1 MSVNRR
7 EPEPARAG
15 VEIMEYYLQTTRY
28 ILEGASVTLR
38 LFALTLIFSLPLG
51 FVGAMAKTARQPW
64 LKVLMGLY
72 TSVVRG
78 TPLLLQLF
86 FVYYGLP
93 LFFPTLRFQ
102 RFTAAALTFIVN
114 YAAYFVEIFRGGI
127 QSIDRGQYEAARVLG
142 MTYRQTMVRIVL
154 PQTIKRVLPPVAN
167 EAITLVKDTALV
179 VVLGIGEI
187 LRNSKEV
194 VSRDFTI
201 SPFVIAGIIYLILN
215 YGLVWIFNKLEQ
227 RYAVY
232 EG

>member
-1 MSVNRR
+1 M
-7 EPEPARAG
+7 EYLIDTTTYILQGAG
-15 VEIMEYYLQTTRY
+15 VT
-28 ILEGASVTLR
+28 VR
-38 LFALTLIFSLPLG
+38 LFVLTLVFSLPLG
-51 FVGAMAKTARQPW
+51 FLGAVG
-64 LKVLMGLY
+64 KVSHRRSLTVPLGLY

-93 LFFPTLRFQ
+93 LLIPVLRFD
-102 RFTAAALTFIVN
+102 RFTAAVVTFIIN

-127 QSIDRGQYEAARVLG
+127 QSIERGQYEAAKVLG
-142 MTYRQTMVRIVL
+142 MNYRQTMVRIVL
-154 PQTIKRVLPPVAN
+154 PQTLKRVLPPVSN

-201 SPFVIAGIIYLILN
+201 TPFVIAGVIYLTLN
-215 YGLVWIFNKLEQ
+215 YGLVWTFGRLEK
-227 RYAVY
+227 RYQVY
-232 EG
+232 E

>member
-1 MSVNRR
+1 M
-7 EPEPARAG
+7 EYLIDTTTYILQGAG
-15 VEIMEYYLQTTRY
+15 VT
-28 ILEGASVTLR
+28 VR
-38 LFALTLIFSLPLG
+38 LFVLTLVFSLPLG
-51 FVGAMAKTARQPW
+51 FLGAVG
-64 LKVLMGLY
+64 KVSRRTSLTVPLGLY

-93 LFFPTLRFQ
+93 LLIPVLRFD
-102 RFTAAALTFIVN
+102 RFTAAVVTFIIN

-127 QSIDRGQYEAARVLG
+127 QSIERGQYEAAKVLG
-142 MTYRQTMVRIVL
+142 MNYRQTMVRIVL
-154 PQTIKRVLPPVAN
+154 PQTLKRVLPPVSN

-201 SPFVIAGIIYLILN
+201 TPFVIAGVIYLTLN
-215 YGLVWIFNKLEQ
+215 YGLVWTFGRLEK
-227 RYAVY
+227 RYQVY
-232 EG
+232 E

>member
-1 MSVNRR
+1 MT
-7 EPEPARAG
+7 
-15 VEIMEYYLQTTRY
+15 YLLDTTTY
-28 ILEGASVTLR
+28 ILQGAGITLR

-51 FVGAMAKTARQPW
+51 FLGAVG
-64 LKVLMGLY
+64 KVSGRRVLTLPLGLY

-93 LFFPTLRFQ
+93 LMIPALRFE
-102 RFTAAALTFIVN
+102 RFTAAALTFIIN

-154 PQTIKRVLPPVAN
+154 PQTLKRVLPPVAN

-201 SPFVIAGIIYLILN
+201 SPFVIAGVIYLVLN
-215 YGLVWIFNKLEQ
+215 YGLVWFFGRMEQ
-227 RYAVY
+227 RYRVY
-232 EG
+232 E

>member
-1 MSVNRR
+1 M
-7 EPEPARAG
+7 EYLIDTTTYILQGAG
-15 VEIMEYYLQTTRY
+15 VT
-28 ILEGASVTLR
+28 VR
-38 LFALTLIFSLPLG
+38 LFVLTLVFSLPLG
-51 FVGAMAKTARQPW
+51 FLGAVG
-64 LKVLMGLY
+64 KVSRRKSLSVTLGLY

-93 LFFPTLRFQ
+93 LLIPVLRFD
-102 RFTAAALTFIVN
+102 RFTAAVVTFIIN

-127 QSIDRGQYEAARVLG
+127 QSIERGQYEAAKVLG
-142 MTYRQTMVRIVL
+142 MNYRQTMVRIVL
-154 PQTIKRVLPPVAN
+154 PQTLKRVLPPVSN

-201 SPFVIAGIIYLILN
+201 TPFVIAGVIYLTLN
-215 YGLVWIFNKLEQ
+215 YGLVWVFGRLER
-227 RYAVY
+227 RYQVY
-232 EG
+232 E

>member
-1 MSVNRR
+1 
-7 EPEPARAG
+7 
-15 VEIMEYYLQTTRY
+15 MEYFLNTTTY
-28 ILEGASVTLR
+28 ILQGAGVTLR
-38 LFALTLIFSLPLG
+38 LFVLTLVFSLPLG
-51 FVGAMAKTARQPW
+51 FLGAMAKTSRRRALTVP
-64 LKVLMGLY
+64 MSFY

-93 LFFPTLRFQ
+93 LMIPALRFE
-102 RFTAAALTFIVN
+102 RFTAAVITFIIN
-114 YAAYFVEIFRGGI
+114 YAAYFVEIFRAGI
-127 QSIDRGQYEAARVLG
+127 QSIDRGQYEAATVLG
-142 MTYRQTMVRIVL
+142 MNYRQTMTRIVL
-154 PQTIKRVLPPVAN
+154 PQTIKRVLPPVSN

-201 SPFVIAGIIYLILN
+201 SPFVIAGVIYLILN
-215 YGLVWIFNKLEQ
+215 YGLVWAFTKLEQ

>member
-1 MSVNRR
+1 
-7 EPEPARAG
+7 
-15 VEIMEYYLQTTRY
+15 MEYFLQTTAY
-28 ILEGASVTLR
+28 VLEGAGVTLR
-38 LFALTLIFSLPLG
+38 LFAFTLVCSLPLG
-51 FVGAMAKTARQPW
+51 FVGAMGKTSGNRALTIP
-64 LKVLMGLY
+64 LGLY

-93 LFFPTLRFQ
+93 LLIPALRFE
-102 RFTAAALTFIVN
+102 RFTAAVITFIIN

-127 QSIDRGQYEAARVLG
+127 QSIDRGQYEAARVIG
-142 MTYRQTMVRIVL
+142 MNYRQTMARIVL
-154 PQTIKRVLPPVAN
+154 PQTVKRVLPPVAN

-201 SPFVIAGIIYLILN
+201 SPFVVAGLIYLVLN
-215 YGLVWIFNKLEQ
+215 YGLVWAFNRLEK

-232 EG
+232 E